1 MGLVYGNYSR
11 KMCRENREMIRVN
24 QLKLPVEHKQEDL
37 KKKAARALRITPEQI
52 ERLEIRRRSLD
63 GRKKPELFYSYT
75 VDIKTAREEQVLHR
89 AKNSQAAICREKP
102 YTFPKP
108 GEEKLFSPPV
118 IAGAGPAGLFAGL
131 MLARAGYRPVILE
144 RGEDVDSRRKRVD
157 EFWKTGNLDVR
168 SNVQFGEGG
177 AGTFSDGKLNTL
189 VKDPLMRNRL
199 VLEIFC
205 EFGADPSILYDS
217 KPHIGTDVL
226 SGIVKAMRQE
236 IVRLGGQV
244 RFCCQVT
251 DLVTEGGQICG
262 VKVRQQER
270 KPDENTEENEDDK
283 LQEKEEF
290 LPAQAVILAVGHSA
304 RDTFSMLEEKKIPM
318 DAKSFAVGLR
328 IQHPQPLI
336 NLSQYGREK
345 AGSLGAASYKLTRQ
359 TSTGRGVYSFC
370 MCPGGYVVDASSEK
384 GHLAVNGMSYHAR
397 DGKNANSALIVTVT
411 PEDFPE
417 AGPLGGVAFQRSLE
431 KLAYQ
436 AADGRIPVQLYEDY
450 RAGRMSRQLGEIE
463 PQMRGRW
470 AFGNLRE
477 VIPEKLNLALLEAME
492 GFGQM
497 IRGFDRPDALFAGI
511 ESRTSSPVR
520 IWRNEEMESKVRGL
534 YPCGEGA
541 GYAGGIT
548 SAAMDGVKVAEA
560 IVRRFGLPQ

>member
-1 MGLVYGNYSR
+1 
-11 KMCRENREMIRVN
+11 MIRVN

-37 KKKAARALRITPEQI
+37 KKKAARALRITSEQI

-477 VIPEKLNLALLEAME
+477 VMPEKLNLALLEAME